1 MIAQLLVNLERN
13 DYSEFPP
20 PIDSE
25 IEESVLPLLDQT
37 IKRSRVEEN
46 SQLELSVQLLK
57 CHTMLQSGA
66 EPAKKILYQIEGI
79 IGVHLPKTQINVCLK
94 YYYYSLT
101 GLLRMKEDDV
111 MGAVES
117 FSNAYAI
124 SFGLTSAERIIYY
137 LGILYTQLKEY
148 NMAISYFLEGADTVP
163 DGGEMQH
170 LFNLQLGSVYYIRG
184 HYRIALWY
192 FFKSVNSGFDNDNV
206 LINEK
211 ICLCYILQGELEL
224 AKYYL
229 AQINSSH
236 TGPNLRV
243 IPILLSAMIKVYE
256 GSLEGAL
263 SLLRELRTL
272 DLDTMESIAVKKT
285 LGDIF
290 LLKGELGEAER
301 YLKGAL
307 YLSQE
312 INNNDVLVGTLQA
325 LGKLYY
331 HMGDYSKSTD
341 YLLEAFNLSLKV
353 NLRSEMISSLYLF
366 LQLKIIQKKTDL
378 VEHYLEIMRNVS
390 ENMENAISTYKF
402 LLVKALWLES
412 QDRLIQQADAQKIL
426 RELDDRE
433 IADFELRFLCK
444 LRLVENL
451 ITELVSFDS
460 KVIYEETAE
469 HISDLLKSSKNIN
482 SPLYLIEALFIKCKI
497 KIYNLDFVDA
507 FKILTQISI
516 ACEENSYSQFHVRIQ
531 TIQNKIS
538 KYVELSESTELTRIK
553 DAIRLTEIDDYIRL
567 VFT

>member
-1 MIAQLLVNLERN
+1 MIAQLLENLERN

-25 IEESVLPLLDQT
+25 IEESILPLLDLT

-57 CHTMLQSGA
+57 CHTMLQSGT

-79 IGVHLPKTQINVCLK
+79 IGVHLPKTQIDVCLK
-94 YYYYSLT
+94 YYYYCLT

-124 SFGLTSAERIIYY
+124 SSGLTSAERIIYY
-137 LGILYTQLKEY
+137 LGVLYTQLKEY

-163 DGGEMQH
+163 DGGEVQH
-170 LFNLQLGSVYYIRG
+170 QFNLQLGSVYYIRG

-206 LINEK
+206 LIHEK

-236 TGPNLRV
+236 TVKV
-243 IPILLSAMIKVYE
+243 IPVLLSAMIKVHE

-263 SLLRELRTL
+263 SLLKEVRTL

-285 LGDIF
+285 LGEVF
-290 LLKGELGEAER
+290 LLKGELDEAEKC
-301 YLKGAL
+301 LKGAL
-307 YLSQE
+307 HLSQE
-312 INNNDVLVGTLQA
+312 INNNDELVGTLQA

-331 HMGDYSKSTD
+331 HRGDYDQSTD

-366 LQLKIIQKKTDL
+366 LQLKIIQKKVDL
-378 VEHYLEIMRNVS
+378 VEYYLEIMRNVS

-412 QDRLIQQADAQKIL
+412 QDRLIPQADAQKIL
-426 RELDDRE
+426 RELNDRE

-451 ITELVSFDS
+451 ITELASFDS
-460 KVIYEETAE
+460 KVIYEETTE
-469 HISDLLKSSKNIN
+469 YISDLLKSSKNIN
-482 SPLYLIEALFIKCKI
+482 SPLYLIEGLFIKCKI
-497 KIYNLDFVDA
+497 KIYNLDFEDA

-516 ACEENSYSQFHVRIQ
+516 ACEENSYSHFHIRIQ
-531 TIQNKIS
+531 TLRNEIS